1 MCPKGTMKKT
11 EQTENDLVATTNRLD
26 KASTLVRDYAV
37 GAVGVGLIPLPIF
50 DVIGLSAMQ
59 FRMLN
64 QIAQQYDI
72 EFSKK
77 RVKSLIAPL
86 MGGMFPIVVTISF
99 TKIIPGIGT
108 TTGMLSTA
116 AIAGP
121 STYAIG
127 KIFIRHFE
135 SGGTFLDFDPEKFK
149 KHFADEMKEARKLLA
164 QSKAN
169 SRDEQGDQCCNHS
182 PSHSAEEAEHHDKH
196 SSHALSHHHHDE
208 NSCCHSHS
216 KERLDD
222 PCCNHSHSHS
232 AEEAEHHDKHSSH
245 ALSQHHHDENSCH
258 SHSKELLD
266 DQCCSHEHSHSAETT
281 ELYKRNLKLGTA
293 TLAWI
298 GAQKLFFPSIIGI
311 NSVVFILAGL
321 VTVITGFGYLRG
333 LWNSIVQ
340 RNMNTDTLIGTAILA
355 TLALGQGVTALSV
368 IFLLNIG
375 QYLEARTLQSNEKA
389 IRSLLSANDEEVWIV
404 VKIEQAEVEISRH
417 LDEICL
423 HDTVVVYAGKRIAVD
438 GTITQGQGQL
448 NEAPITGE
456 SIPVFKNVGDK
467 VYAGTIL
474 LSGKLWIETEKIGN
488 DTVAGLIIQRVTKA
502 KELKPPIQT
511 VGEKFSTYVIPASL
525 GTAGLVFLITLD
537 PSRALSM
544 LLIACPCA
552 IGLSTPTAINAAI
565 GNAAKKGVMIKGG
578 THLETTAKSDVIIFD
593 KTGTLTSGEFE
604 ITHIVSFSE
613 EYTLERIISL
623 AVTAERHSEHPLAL
637 ALINH
642 ANNNGIT
649 IPSHGSTCKTFGGR
663 GILTTW
669 EQNSV
674 LIGNSRLMED
684 SNIFLPQKAVACYNE
699 YAQQGESVMYVVHQ
713 GNLIGLISMRN
724 NIKDDVIETL
734 TELRSLEL
742 YRLLMLTGDNTE
754 AAKLTA
760 EMVSIDEWY
769 AQLLPEQKYQLV
781 RELQSKGHKVIMVG
795 DGIND
800 APALAVADVG
810 ISMGTSRA
818 DVTVESADIVIAG
831 DDFHHLKTVI
841 QLSKK
846 TLSVIRQNYALA
858 LGVNVGGMGFAIIG
872 LLNPFMAAILHNAS
886 TVAVVINSARLINY
900 EPNNA
905 SKLPL
910 NSKAASSQP
919 LIDCNT
925 VEKQASNDVINSK

>member
-1 MCPKGTMKKT
+1 
-11 EQTENDLVATTNRLD
+11 V
-26 KASTLVRDYAV
+26 
-37 GAVGVGLIPLPIF
+37 
-50 DVIGLSAMQ
+50 
-59 FRMLN
+59 
-64 QIAQQYDI
+64 
-72 EFSKK
+72 
-77 RVKSLIAPL
+77 
-86 MGGMFPIVVTISF
+86 
-99 TKIIPGIGT
+99 
-108 TTGMLSTA
+108 
-116 AIAGP
+116 
-121 STYAIG
+121 
-127 KIFIRHFE
+127 
-135 SGGTFLDFDPEKFK
+135 
-149 KHFADEMKEARKLLA
+149 KEARKLLA
-164 QSKAN
+164 QFKAN
-169 SRDEQGDQCCNHS
+169 SRDEHGDQCCRNEH
-182 PSHSAEEAEHHDKH
+182 SHSAKYAEHHDEQ
-196 SSHALSHHHHDE
+196 SNHALSHDHHDGK
-208 NSCCHSHS
+208 SCSHSHS
-216 KERLDD
+216 NELQDD
-222 PCCNHSHSHS
+222 QCCSHSHSHS
-232 AEEAEHHDKHSSH
+232 AEE
-245 ALSQHHHDENSCH
+245 
-258 SHSKELLD
+258 
-266 DQCCSHEHSHSAETT
+266 T

-298 GAQKLFFPSIIGI
+298 GVQKLFFPSIIGI
-311 NSVVFILAGL
+311 NSVVFILAGS

-355 TLALGQGVTALSV
+355 TLALGNGVTALSV

-375 QYLEARTLQSNEKA
+375 EYLQARTLLSNEKA
-389 IRSLLSANDEEVWIV
+389 IRALLSADDEEVWIV
-404 VKIEQAEVEISRH
+404 VNTEQGEVETNRH
-417 LDEICL
+417 LDDICL
-423 HDTVVVYAGKRIAVD
+423 HDTVVVYASKRIAVD

-456 SIPVFKNVGDK
+456 SIPVFKKVGDK

-474 LSGKLWIETEKIGN
+474 LSGKLWIETEQIGN

-511 VGEKFSTYVIPASL
+511 VVGEKFSKYVIPASL
-525 GTAGLVFLITLD
+525 DTAGLVFLITLD

-565 GNAAKKGVMIKGG
+565 GNAAKRGTMIKGG
-578 THLETTAKSDVIIFD
+578 IHLETTAKSDVIIFD

-604 ITHIVSFSE
+604 ITHIVSYSE
-613 EYTLERIISL
+613 EYTTERIVSL
-623 AVTAERHSEHPLAL
+623 AVTAELHSEHPLAL

-642 ANNNGIT
+642 ANSNNIT
-649 IPSHGSTCKTFGGR
+649 IPSHGSTCETFGGR

-669 EQNSV
+669 DKNSV

-684 SNIFLPQKAVACYNE
+684 SNIFLPQEAVACYNE
-699 YAQQGESVMYVVHQ
+699 YARQGESVMYVVHQ
-713 GNLIGLISMRN
+713 GNLIALISMRN

-734 TELRSLEL
+734 AELRSLEL
-742 YRLLMLTGDNTE
+742 YRLLMLTGDNTK

-760 EMVSIDEWY
+760 EMVGIDEWY

-781 RELQSKGHKVIMVG
+781 RELQSKGHKVIMIG

-810 ISMGTSRA
+810 ISMGSSRA

-831 DDFHHLKTVI
+831 DDFHRLKTVI

-846 TLSVIRQNYALA
+846 TLSVIRQNYAIA
-858 LGVNVGGMGFAIIG
+858 LGVNVGGMGFAMIG

-905 SKLPL
+905 NMLPL
-910 NSKAASSQP
+910 NSKAASLQP

-925 VEKQASNDVINSK
+925 VEKQASNETINS